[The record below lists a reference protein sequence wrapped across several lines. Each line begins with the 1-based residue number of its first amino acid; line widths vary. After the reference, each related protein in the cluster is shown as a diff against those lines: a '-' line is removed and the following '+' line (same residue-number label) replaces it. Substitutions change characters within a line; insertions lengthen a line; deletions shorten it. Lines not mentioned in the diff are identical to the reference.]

1 MLGNRSYFADY
12 ALIFAVKYLVRYYCM
27 VIITVNTYEK
37 FN

>member
-1 MLGNRSYFADY
+1 MLGNKSYFADY
-12 ALIFAVKYLVRYYCM
+12 ALIFAVKYLAKYYYM